1 MPGKDTK
8 LTVKV
13 KVVELWYIQV
23 LCPVCG
29 GISVNEWLGEC
40 EVLTSSTQLGCNICG
55 ETIQVSLTI
64 TKGGLPMSDMKFN
77 LSVGKLH
84 IQVTLDGRLRLSINQ
99 HTKWFKWP
107 FIKLHQW
114 DLIGV

>member
-29 GISVNEWLGEC
+29 GISVNE
-40 EVLTSSTQLGCNICG
+40 
-55 ETIQVSLTI
+55 
-64 TKGGLPMSDMKFN
+64 
-77 LSVGKLH
+77 
-84 IQVTLDGRLRLSINQ
+84 
-99 HTKWFKWP
+99 
-107 FIKLHQW
+107 
-114 DLIGV
+114 